1 MTKQRM
7 TPENFTR
14 RLAARAAELAAIHGP
29 EGMEIRIA
37 DFQDGE
43 IYGVGARFP
52 GPMMHGV
59 QIFPWHEHN
68 PKPEVY
74 AYHCVMA
81 LIAWHRRKLG
91 TLH

>member
-1 MTKQRM
+1 MKQRM

-43 IYGVGARFP
+43 
-52 GPMMHGV
+52 
-59 QIFPWHEHN
+59 
-68 PKPEVY
+68 
-74 AYHCVMA
+74 
-81 LIAWHRRKLG
+81 
-91 TLH
+91 T